1 MLWLRPK
8 TGVINGTPGST
19 GSAFLSLMDRPKL
32 RSEYGWSLKGMGQS
46 IDTYLYV
53 LCALQIC
60 AWEIFLH
67 WFKCTNYSLYDIKHI
82 SKNTTGNTIYPLYLG
97 LYLNTQRALEVHR
110 KYYTMKSCIFDS
122 QNICSVAG
130 ELSKK

>member
-1 MLWLRPK
+1 M
-8 TGVINGTPGST
+8 G
-19 GSAFLSLMDRPKL
+19 LSMAPPAPPALPSFPLCNMDRPKL

-67 WFKCTNYSLYDIKHI
+67 WFKCTNYSLYDIKDI
-82 SKNTTGNTIYPLYLG
+82 SKNTTGNTIYSLYLG
-97 LYLNTQRALEVHR
+97 LY
-110 KYYTMKSCIFDS
+110 
-122 QNICSVAG
+122 
-130 ELSKK
+130 